1 MANTKKKLPYGLGC
15 NPDPLPREAYRLVRP
30 LTAAQLAAIPTSYT
44 IAGAAKVPVYDQ
56 GSLGSCTSFGSG
68 NAFEIRAQTV
78 TGTSRTSCHLQI
90 YQCELVHDGNPRNSD
105 VGSSLSTAA
114 WVLENQGVAPES
126 LLPYDPNNFGQPID
140 PKVLAAAKTD
150 ELLKATK
157 LDGPTQQDTINNT
170 KAAIASDYPA
180 MFGMNW
186 YNSFFSPDG
195 SGNLPQPGGGVAGGH
210 ALSLFAFD
218 DNHPNPSGTTGAF
231 RGRNSW
237 NASWGLGGDF
247 YIGFDLILNIDDGF
261 SDVWAQ
267 ISETGFQPIGLPEPL
282 LEPERLVIA

>member
-1 MANTKKKLPYGLGC
+1 MANQPNPKNKRYSLGC
-15 NPDPLPREAYRLVRP
+15 NPDPLPRESYRLVKP
-30 LTAAQLAAIPTSYT
+30 LTKAQLAAIPTSYT

-56 GSLGSCTSFGSG
+56 GTLGSCTSFGSG
-68 NAFEIRAQTV
+68 TTFEIRAQTV

-114 WVLENQGVAPES
+114 WVLENMGVAAES
-126 LLPYDPNNFGQPID
+126 AYPYNTNNFGNQIPAN
-140 PKVLAAAKTD
+140 VLAAAKTD

-157 LDGPTQQDTINNT
+157 LDGTTQQETINNT
-170 KAAIASDYPA
+170 KASIASDYPA

-195 SGNLPQPGGGVAGGH
+195 SGNLPAPSGGVAGGH
-210 ALSLFAFD
+210 ALALFAFD

-247 YIGFDLILNIDDGF
+247 WIGYDLILNIDDGF
-261 SDVWAQ
+261 SDVWNHMV
-267 ISETGFQPIGLPEPL
+267 ETGFQLFG
-282 LEPERLVIA
+282 A

>member
-1 MANTKKKLPYGLGC
+1 MTDKKKTTNKQPYGLGC
-15 NPDPLPREAYRLVRP
+15 NPDPLPRESYRLVRP
-30 LTAAQLAAIPTSYT
+30 LTKAQLAAIPTSYT

-68 NAFEIRAQTV
+68 NAFEIRDQTV
-78 TGTSRTSCHLQI
+78 MGTSRTSCHLQI

-114 WVLENQGVAPES
+114 WVLENMGVAPES
-126 LLPYDPNNFGQPID
+126 EYPYNTGNFGNAIPSN
-140 PKVLAAAKTD
+140 VLAAAKTD

-157 LDGPTQQDTINNT
+157 LDGTTQQETINNT
-170 KAAIASDYPA
+170 KASIASDYPA

-195 SGNLPQPGGGVAGGH
+195 SGNLPQPSGGIAGGH
-210 ALSLFAFD
+210 ALALFAFD
-218 DNHPNPSGTTGAF
+218 DNHPNPTGTVGAF

-237 NASWGLGGDF
+237 AASWGLGGDF
-247 YIGFDLILNIDDGF
+247 YIGYDLILNIDDGF

-267 ISETGFQPIGLPEPL
+267 MVETGFTLFG
-282 LEPERLVIA
+282 A